1 MANRWRANKS
11 VIHSPTCSTWI
22 RGVTP
27 PALVITGTL
36 IRIID
41 DEIEHPGQQNWR
53 PRNPLRARHQSG
65 VPTLRATHVAA
76 VSGRATNTRKESRMP
91 VILLCLQHDG
101 HATFFSCIGR
111 ASGDSC
117 NMSCPQCGHARLMS
131 CAKRVAWAPVLLPGV
146 FDFIVDYS
154 YKGAGYNQSRGVT
167 PRIQVEQVGECIT
180 LLLARQR
187 FAIGNFLHNSSPHFF
202 CVNECAR
209 ANA

>member
-1 MANRWRANKS
+1 MCKKLPMANRWRANKS

-91 VILLCLQHDG
+91 VMLQAEQDG
-101 HATFFSCIGR
+101 KTENQQRRHLSALHSPDRSER
-111 ASGDSC
+111 A
-117 NMSCPQCGHARLMS
+117 HRRLQLQEINYLQA
-131 CAKRVAWAPVLLPGV
+131 CTG
-146 FDFIVDYS
+146 
-154 YKGAGYNQSRGVT
+154 Q
-167 PRIQVEQVGECIT
+167 
-180 LLLARQR
+180 
-187 FAIGNFLHNSSPHFF
+187 
-202 CVNECAR
+202 
-209 ANA
+209 